1 MTIFGMPCIRNE
13 TRRRVFLPDDHSED
27 GMADVPAGARLRHA
41 GPLELV
47 MEDVKC
53 SEA

>member
-1 MTIFGMPCIRNE
+1 MTIFGMLRIRNE
-13 TRRRVFLPDDHSED
+13 AHRRVFLLDGHSED
-27 GMADVPAGARLRHA
+27 GTADVPAGARLRHA

-53 SEA
+53 LGA

>member
-1 MTIFGMPCIRNE
+1 MTIFGMLCIRNE
-13 TRRRVFLPDDHSED
+13 ARRRVFLPDDHSDD
-27 GMADVPAGARLRHA
+27 GVAEAPAGARLRHA

-47 MEDVKC
+47 MEDTKC